1 MLVLDTSALFF
12 WTLDP
17 ARLTETAG
25 RTIDSA
31 NRVIISSISI
41 WEIALKVRRGAL
53 QIRIPVN
60 AYVAELEKI
69 ASLEIIPVDTRT
81 WLDSVALEWEHRDPA
96 DRVIVSLARQLRCP
110 LVSSDRVIRA
120 FYEDTLW

>member
-17 ARLTETAG
+17 ARLTETAD

-31 NRVIISSISI
+31 STVIISSISI
-41 WEIALKVRRGAL
+41 WEIALKVKRGAL
-53 QIRIPVN
+53 QIRIPVD

-69 ASLEIIPVDTRT
+69 ASLEIVPVDTRT

-96 DRVIVSLARQLRCP
+96 DRVIVSLARRLRCP

-120 FYEDTLW
+120 FYEDTVW